1 MRRNGL
7 VNGKELSQVFAEF
20 AEPLDENLMK
30 TAYDGSRY
38 FPVEVYEGCLN
49 EVVGRENYDLS
60 FPELRVMEVGQGVKV
75 TALCEVR
82 IYDISGEVVCATSK
96 WGGANLNVSKAGT
109 EEKFNTTVQQAQSYA
124 LVAVIK
130 SFSVGMAQV
139 RAAKQEQKAAAEQK
153 AARPSAA
160 PVKSVQDTPA
170 GEKKSDAPEEVRVW
184 KIRLLSGPS
193 ARSGNYLADC
203 VDNDGVKYRLV
214 MKSLT
219 LEKSLEKIGMK
230 LADFLRGCR
239 PGTELNIEGYRKVY
253 NGVEEI
259 IFVRPAGGAS

>member
-1 MRRNGL
+1 MRRNAL
-7 VNGKELSQVFAEF
+7 VSGKELSQIFAEF
-20 AEPLDENLMK
+20 AEPLEESLMR

-38 FPVEVYEGCLN
+38 FPVEVYERRLN

-60 FPELRVMEVGQGVKV
+60 FPELRVMELGQGVKV
-75 TALCEVR
+75 TALCELR
-82 IYDISGEVVCATSK
+82 LYDIAGEAVSTTSK
-96 WGGANLNVSKAGT
+96 WGGANLTVSKTGT

-124 LVAVIK
+124 LVAVVK
-130 SFSVGMAQV
+130 TFAVGMAQV

-153 AARPSAA
+153 TARSSAVSIQETQA
-160 PVKSVQDTPA
+160 
-170 GEKKSDAPEEVRVW
+170 EAPEEVRVW
-184 KIRLLSGPS
+184 KIRLVSGPS

-203 VDNDGVKYRLV
+203 VDGDGVKYRLV

-230 LADFLRGCR
+230 LSDFLRGCR

-253 NGVEEI
+253 KGVEEL
-259 IFVRPAGGAS
+259 IFVRPAKGGAS